1 MLIPSEQILIHT
13 LDHEIRRNILQLV
26 HYRPYS
32 YSELMDILR
41 IDSGKLYYH
50 LQFLTGFLTKQ
61 DDKKVYSITPLGEK
75 AVEFL
80 RHLSQNLAVED
91 IPGLCEAYTRQL
103 DKNDLLSNINYLKAV
118 VETVNLICKLVIY
131 LNKNLSVS
139 ERLDDFLIEIMAK
152 SYNKKQS
159 VLSQIECSAIDIGR
173 GTELRN
179 FWCGVYDTLT
189 FVRSSKGKQGEVLLI
204 LKRQALELQKPLI
217 QNSPI
222 REHLP
227 NLQKVISD
235 ELFGFSLP

>member
-1 MLIPSEQILIHT
+1 MLIPSEQIIIHT
-13 LDHEIRRNILQLV
+13 LDHEIRQNILKLV

-50 LQFLTGFLTKQ
+50 LQFLTGFLKKQ

-75 AVEFL
+75 AVGFL
-80 RHLSQNLAVED
+80 NHLSKSLAVED
-91 IPGLCEAYTRQL
+91 IPGLVDAYTRQL
-103 DKNDLLSNINYLKAV
+103 DKNDLLTNTNYLKAV
-118 VETVNLICKLVIY
+118 VETVDLICKLVIY

-139 ERLDDFLIEIMAK
+139 ERLDDFLIQIMAK
-152 SYNKKQS
+152 SYNMKQL
-159 VLSQIECSAIDIGR
+159 VLSQIETSVIDIGR

-204 LKRQALELQKPLI
+204 LKRQAFELQKPLTH
-217 QNSPI
+217 NFPS

-227 NLQKVISD
+227 NLQKVITD
-235 ELFGFSLP
+235 ELLGFPLP